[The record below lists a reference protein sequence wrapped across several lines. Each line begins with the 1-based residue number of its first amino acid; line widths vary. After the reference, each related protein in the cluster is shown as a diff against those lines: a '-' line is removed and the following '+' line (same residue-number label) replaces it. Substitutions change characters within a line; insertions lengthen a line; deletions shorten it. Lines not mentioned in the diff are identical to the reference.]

1 MSFETLSLS
10 SHPDSL
16 GENWDGGKYISVRNL
31 TKLFFGQTV
40 LDNISFSLRA
50 GEIRALL
57 GENGA
62 GKSTLINILSGVYQP
77 DGGSIILQGHST
89 SFNKPL
95 DAWQAGITT
104 IHQEFSLFPDLTVAE
119 TIFAGHLPVN
129 RWGFIRRKVIE
140 NDTRQ
145 VLALLGVA
153 INPLRKIAELSIA
166 EQQLVEIARALT
178 AKPQLIIMDE
188 PTAALSPTEVE
199 KLKQVVGTISE
210 SGVAVIYVSH
220 RLEEIKTLCET
231 YSVLR
236 DGQLV
241 GQGEVKDVSIDSLVR
256 LMVGRDLAEFDR
268 STRGITGRNTL
279 TVENLSSAAAGGES
293 ANVRNVSFSVKA
305 GEIVGFAGLVG
316 AGRTEIARL
325 LFGADPI
332 GSGTIRIR
340 GKAFHPSSP
349 RDAIAAG
356 IGLVPEDR
364 KQQALFMSL
373 TVEENF
379 AIIYSP
385 SPAAGHFIDRQRERL
400 SFLDFKKQLNLRAV
414 SLGAD
419 IATLSGGNQQKVVL
433 ARWMAQNPAL
443 LIVDEPTRG
452 VDIAAKADVHRLL
465 RDMAAK
471 GVAIILISSDLPE
484 ILAVSDRI
492 LTMRAGQLT
501 GELSAYEANE
511 ENVMQLMTRHIPP
524 V

>member
-1 MSFETLSLS
+1 MSSAMLSLS
-10 SHPDSL
+10 SPPDSP
-16 GENWDGGKYISVRNL
+16 EINRETDEYISVRNL
-31 TKLFFGQTV
+31 TKLFFGQMV
-40 LDNISFSLRA
+40 LDNVSFSLQA

-62 GKSTLINILSGVYQP
+62 GKSTLINILSGVHQP
-77 DGGSIILQGHST
+77 DSGTIILQGHTT

-95 DAWQAGITT
+95 DAWKAGITT

-119 TIFAGHLPVN
+119 TIFTGHLPVN
-129 RWGFIRRKVIE
+129 RFGFVRWNTIVKDARH
-140 NDTRQ
+140 
-145 VLALLGVA
+145 VLALLGVT

-178 AKPQLIIMDE
+178 SKPRLIIMDE
-188 PTAALSPTEVE
+188 PTAALSPAEVD
-199 KLKQVVGTISE
+199 KLQQVVRTIAK

-220 RLEEIKTLCET
+220 RLEEIKALCQT

-236 DGQLV
+236 DGLLV
-241 GQGEVKDVSIDSLVR
+241 GEGDVKDVSIESLVR
-256 LMVGRDLAEFDR
+256 LMVGRDLAQFDR
-268 STRGITGRNTL
+268 NASHITGSNIL
-279 TVENLSSAAAGGES
+279 EVENLSSAATGAERVT
-293 ANVRNVSFSVKA
+293 VRNVSFTVRA

-332 GSGTIRIR
+332 GSGTLRIK
-340 GKAFHPSSP
+340 GKAYHPASP

-385 SPAAGHFIDRQRERL
+385 LRTTRHVIDRQRERI

-414 SLGAD
+414 SLGAN

-433 ARWMAQNPAL
+433 ARWMAQHPAL

-484 ILAVSDRI
+484 VLAVSDRI
-492 LTMRAGQLT
+492 LTLRAGQLT
-501 GELSAYEANE
+501 GELSAQEANE
-511 ENVMQLMTRHIPP
+511 ENVMQLMTRPIAQ